1 MAIDKEYKTVEAID
15 LMCYSFGL
23 IMVCVTKF
31 VPFIFFTLVAYPI
44 SFKVLE
50 MTRDGGK

>member
-1 MAIDKEYKTVEAID
+1 MTIDKEYKTVEAIA

-31 VPFIFFTLVAYPI
+31 VPFIFLLWWHIQFHL
-44 SFKVLE
+44 
-50 MTRDGGK
+50 RR